1 MESRLRETI
10 IRCLSEVKGKR
21 VPLAVIVG
29 KVRQQTSAL
38 VGDFEVQ
45 KRLLAILKE
54 LEDEKHLRLPK
65 SNSCWD
71 QQSGLP
77 HYVTAIRKKEEE
89 ARLKRKGEISSLQN
103 ETAWEPK
110 RMAAFAHKL
119 KRPAE
124 LKRAAKVNAYLFD
137 RPADVVSI
145 PHRERALRIFGDE
158 KALDKNTRTGLFN
171 GRITLADLDCF
182 YCPEPLPFHAL
193 SMDSAEVFGKPLL
206 VVENANTYWSCC
218 QANAV
223 VKRYAAVIYGQG
235 FKVMANAATSANDG
249 LLDIENQLN
258 SKGIA
263 YFGDLDP
270 TGIAIPTRI
279 NDCREESSLP
289 LLYAEH
295 ILYRV
300 LLELDRRVNY
310 EKSQLHDHDPQRARQ
325 WLGDELAES
334 YLAQVHQK
342 RWPQEGVSV
351 VDIVTALK
359 IPNAKSPNQDKS

>member
-1 MESRLRETI
+1 MDNRLRETI
-10 IRCLSEVKGKR
+10 IRCLAAVKGKR
-21 VPLAVIVG
+21 VRLDVIVE
-29 KVRQQTSAL
+29 KVRQQTSASMS
-38 VGDFEVQ
+38 DFEMQ
-45 KRLLAILKE
+45 KRLLAVLKE
-54 LEDEKHLRLPK
+54 LEGEEQLVLPK
-65 SNSCWD
+65 SKSCWD
-71 QQSGLP
+71 LQSELP
-77 HYVTAIRKKEEE
+77 DYVTAIRKEEEE
-89 ARLKRKGEISSLQN
+89 ARSKRKVVISSMQN

-119 KRPAE
+119 KSIAE
-124 LKRAAKVNAYLFD
+124 LERAARVNTYLLH
-137 RPADVVSI
+137 RSADVVSI

-158 KALDKNTRTGLFN
+158 KALDNNTRKGLFN
-171 GRITLADLDCF
+171 GRIILADLDCF

-193 SMDSAEVFGKPLL
+193 SMDSTEVAGKPLL

-235 FKVMANAATSANDG
+235 FKVMANAANRANDG

-258 SKGIA
+258 SQGIA

-270 TGIAIPTRI
+270 TGIAIPTRM
-279 NDCREESSLP
+279 NECREANSLP
-289 LLYAEH
+289 PLYAEH

-300 LLELDRRVNY
+300 LLELDRSVDY
-310 EKSQLHDHDPQRARQ
+310 EKSQFRDHDPQRARQ

-342 RWPQEGVSV
+342 RWPQEGVSI

-359 IPNAKSPNQDKS
+359 QSR